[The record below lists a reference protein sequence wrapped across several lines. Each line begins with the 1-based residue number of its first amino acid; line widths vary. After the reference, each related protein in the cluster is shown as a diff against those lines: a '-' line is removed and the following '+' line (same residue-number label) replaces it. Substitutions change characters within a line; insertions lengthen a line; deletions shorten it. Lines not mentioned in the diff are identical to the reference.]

1 MELLDYIQQNLLKKK
16 KAELL
21 HLCSELG
28 VEAKSRWTKGVLADL
43 LSSVLSDQEELAYLL
58 PRNAFL
64 ALAGRSEC
72 NGYCSGILDHFG
84 LDGNPLHIF
93 LELSNKSA
101 LKLLKRL
108 DIIEELVKGQVM
120 VCGLITIDELVGLV
134 SYSLKNAHGKEW
146 RNLYSD
152 DERLEA
158 ETRRLLDR
166 RFGLVRADLKGTGIV
181 ICREEV
187 AEPLKVAYAQEISGV
202 SKYKGFSAD
211 ELLDPESPM
220 KSGEVKKLQDIL
232 ELLGSYAN
240 ENELK
245 TMKEELML
253 ARDKIAS
260 GNNELDIVRGLA
272 EIASFPGSDE
282 LVAFIGATTS
292 WCGSIRRWELKGH
305 TRDEIEDGN
314 I

>member
-1 MELLDYIQQNLLKKK
+1 MKKRKNELLMICD
-16 KAELL
+16 
-21 HLCSELG
+21 ELG
-28 VEAKSRWTKGVLADL
+28 VGFKSRWTKGVLADAL
-43 LSSVLSDQEELAYLL
+43 AAMLTSPDELAYLL
-58 PRNAFL
+58 PRDAYL
-64 ALAGRSEC
+64 ALSGRAEIETRS
-72 NGYCSGILDHFG
+72 YSILYHFG
-84 LDGNPLHIF
+84 LEGKPSREF
-93 LELSNKSA
+93 PELLNKSA
-101 LKLLKRL
+101 LKLVKRL
-108 DIIEELVKGQVM
+108 GIIEELIRGQVL
-120 VCGLITIDELVGLV
+120 VYGLIPVEDLVGLV
-134 SYSLKNAHGKEW
+134 RYSLRNAHGKEW

-181 ICREEV
+181 MCREEV

-202 SKYKGFSAD
+202 SQYKGFSAD